1 MAADC
6 GFELKNRGVAIFR
19 FGGKF
24 FYFFFVSLGV
34 GHFSHILVGGV
45 IFLFFLS
52 FLLYFL
58 FRGVAMVS
66 LWPGAVK
73 TEYIQVLISCHI
85 SFHVKLKII

>member
-19 FGGKF
+19 FGGKKS
-24 FYFFFVSLGV
+24 YFFVSLGV
-34 GHFSHILVGGV
+34 GHFSHILVGRV

>member
-19 FGGKF
+19 FGGNF
-24 FYFFFVSLGV
+24 FYFFLFLWGLAI
-34 GHFSHILVGGV
+34 FSYFGGGV

>member
-6 GFELKNRGVAIFR
+6 GFELKNRGVVIFLM
-19 FGGKF
+19 FWKKNY
-24 FYFFFVSLGV
+24 FYLSLGV

>member
-19 FGGKF
+19 FGGKKS
-24 FYFFFVSLGV
+24 Y
-34 GHFSHILVGGV
+34 FSHILVGGV

>member
-6 GFELKNRGVAIFR
+6 GFELKKRGVA
-19 FGGKF
+19 
-24 FYFFFVSLGV
+24 FFVLEEQNLIFFLSLGV

-73 TEYIQVLISCHI
+73 TEYIQVLISCHV